1 MCRKTLFFL
10 ARSPDVDD
18 DREPPS
24 PPGPRLTLVEVD
36 MPQVAQ
42 DPATAFTTVLLV
54 AVVWGCFGIMAAIVV
69 VLLLAIPMI
78 LSRRRLPR
86 Q

>member
-1 MCRKTLFFL
+1 
-10 ARSPDVDD
+10 
-18 DREPPS
+18 
-24 PPGPRLTLVEVD
+24 